1 MRTVGG
7 LVRGAVAD
15 VLLTPHVDPDPGS
28 LQTPETRGSQAPTP
42 SLQYILPSLQWIF
55 SAAHKKGAI

>member
-1 MRTVGG
+1 MRTVGS

-28 LQTPETRGSQAPTP
+28 LQTRRAVNLLLLLCNTF
-42 SLQYILPSLQWIF
+42 LLPSMIF
-55 SAAHKKGAI
+55 RAAHKKALSEN